1 VRGVV
6 FQAFAYSARECVDN
20 PDYDDSRDNE
30 YPIGNLNAR
39 YRCFSTKPF
48 HGFPS
53 HNARQLAAS
62 LLWQLLRSLV
72 GTRAGSAAANGTPHA
87 RSAQPT
93 IECGVGSQI
102 SK

>member
-1 VRGVV
+1 MPTKKVRDVV

-48 HGFPS
+48 HGFSPIN
-53 HNARQLAAS
+53 NARQLAAS
-62 LLWQLLRSLV
+62 LL
-72 GTRAGSAAANGTPHA
+72 
-87 RSAQPT
+87 
-93 IECGVGSQI
+93 
-102 SK
+102 